1 MAFGKVR
8 CREER
13 TLILG
18 MGSSAIG
25 MAAIFWSNNR
35 KELRRFLHDSGF
47 CLKNNRVE
55 RSVSVGAV
63 YRNTAF
69 VKKSIK
75 GAKGI

>member
-1 MAFGKVR
+1 
-8 CREER
+8 
-13 TLILG
+13 
-18 MGSSAIG
+18 

-47 CLKNNRVE
+47 FLNNNRVE
-55 RSVSVGAV
+55 RSVSVGAL

-69 VKKSIK
+69 DKKSIK